1 MIGKK
6 TLNPTEL
13 TATSDQLFFLKRFFY
28 IYIPIKKNVTP
39 HCGPTLPQKIMHDL
53 NKLESTEPDDASTEL
68 RT

>member
-6 TLNPTEL
+6 NLNPTEL

-28 IYIPIKKNVTP
+28 IYSYKKKCDP